1 MSESQSVEIAAVGF
15 LVMAFTD
22 EDAAGE
28 TLKLMKDAKKH
39 KEFYFE
45 DAAVVRQD
53 AEGKV
58 HYHET
63 GDMHT
68 GKGAGIGALIGG
80 VLGILGGPAGVAL
93 GAGAGAAIGGAA
105 AHGDAGFRDESLEA
119 VGVALKPGT
128 SAVAAITSH
137 AFLRAVQK
145 QVPVEDVRG
154 AVHNLSTEISSRL
167 EQGQSM
173 ALGIILAEEGLAVK
187 EVAVGEDY
195 AEIFG
200 VVATDEGVAAGAA
213 LVTTDEVDYEV
224 GVATEKG
231 VFFEAGTITDDEAVI
246 VDYVEAGKEPE
257 EGESA
262 EEEDNDQE
270 ADAGDD
276 ESTAEAVDAG

>member
-1 MSESQSVEIAAVGF
+1 MSNAETQGVAAVGF

-22 EDAAGE
+22 EDAGDE
-28 TLKLMKDAKKH
+28 TLKLMKEAKKQ

-45 DAAVVRQD
+45 DAAVVKQD
-53 AEGKV
+53 AKGKV

-119 VGVALKPGT
+119 VGVALQPGT

-145 QVPVEDVRG
+145 EVPVEDIRG
-154 AVHNLSTEISSRL
+154 AVHNLSTEISRRL

-173 ALGIILAEEGLAVK
+173 ALGIMLAEDGLAVE

-195 AEIFG
+195 AEIFE

-213 LVTTDEVDYEV
+213 LVTADEVDYEV
-224 GVATEKG
+224 GVATEEG
-231 VFFEAGTITDDEAVI
+231 VFVEAGAVTADEAVV
-246 VDYVEAGKEPE
+246 VDTIEA
-257 EGESA
+257 GESA
-262 EEEDNDQE
+262 EEEDVDVE
-270 ADAGDD
+270 V
-276 ESTAEAVDAG
+276 EAVEEEDG